1 MILNLP
7 EEIQW
12 YIWKLYFSKH
22 VVTDIEHAYKIYQI
36 NKIQKAC
43 KERLHVLN
51 SPSSSPYGPLIED
64 IYM

>member
-12 YIWKLYFSKH
+12 YIWKLYFCKH
-22 VVTDIEHAYKIYQI
+22 VIPNIEHAYKIYQI

-43 KERLHVLN
+43 KERLIQIN
-51 SPSSSPYGPLIED
+51 SLSSTPYGPLADDMYI
-64 IYM
+64 

>member
-36 NKIQKAC
+36 NKIQTAC
-43 KERLHVLN
+43 KERLIQIN
-51 SPSSSPYGPLIED
+51 SPSSTPYGPLADDMYI
-64 IYM
+64 